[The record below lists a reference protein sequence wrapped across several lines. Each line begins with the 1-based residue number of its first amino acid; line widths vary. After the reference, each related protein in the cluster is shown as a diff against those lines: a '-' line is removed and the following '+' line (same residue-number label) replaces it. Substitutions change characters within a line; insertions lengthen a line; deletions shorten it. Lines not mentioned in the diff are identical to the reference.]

1 MSDKYII
8 KNCPC
13 FVEGIA
19 IKGNEQKT
27 QTCNN
32 HKVRELTYCVDITD
46 CKLKQIVEK
55 CKTIKAINKRNS
67 YVGEYIEFT
76 QKSPLAEEILDLL
89 NIQEVE

>member
-32 HKVRELTYCVDITD
+32 HKVRELTYCADITD
-46 CKLKQIVEK
+46 CVMKQIVEY
-55 CKTIKAINKRNS
+55 CKTTRDV
-67 YVGEYIEFT
+67 YCYG
-76 QKSPLAEEILDLL
+76 QKHNIRWIDANNILKKID
-89 NIQEVE
+89 IQEVE